1 MPEDWKIKQKLISR
15 EVGQK
20 PFFLFQE
27 KEFTACSFSKAGF
40 PLAVSVR
47 QSFSQQQCFPI
58 HLSQRNASSNNWVLQ
73 NIRDQEAP
81 VLFLFL
87 TA

>member
-15 EVGQK
+15 KVGQN
-20 PFFLFQE
+20 PLFLFQE
-27 KEFTACSFSKAGF
+27 KEFTACRFSKAGF

-47 QSFSQQQCFPI
+47 QSFSQQQYFPI
-58 HLSQRNASSNNWVLQ
+58 HLSQRNAASNTVLQ

-81 VLFLFL
+81 GLFIFL
-87 TA
+87 TS